1 MSVDNKCGQLGV
13 IGNILC
19 PQCGEPTYKNEA
31 GASICTNRECKW
43 WGYSLTPAPQLE
55 KESVPDAGVTSAA
68 KTLTSSQEY
77 ITGLRWAFGYKS
89 NREIYRLRKKL
100 GNIDIAEA
108 VPSEGSFITNTS
120 DEVVIVTYYPA
131 GGVRRFP
138 LVQNTKE
145 VELVNIR
152 LQQIQL
158 SGLFPHMRGFVNPQ
172 LSGQAVFAKCYVTDS
187 TGPQANV

>member
-1 MSVDNKCGQLGV
+1 MSVVTGRYEHCPKCGNDNLMTNEFGV
-13 IGNILC
+13 Q
-19 PQCGEPTYKNEA
+19 QCRACYWVSEDPAEPKKHLAVGIISTAEA
-31 GASICTNRECKW
+31 I
-43 WGYSLTPAPQLE
+43 
-55 KESVPDAGVTSAA
+55 
-68 KTLTSSQEY
+68 TSSQQY

-89 NREIYRLRKKL
+89 NKEIYRLRKQL

-131 GGVRRFP
+131 GGVQRFP

-145 VELVNIR
+145 VEPVNIR

-187 TGPQANV
+187 TGPQVNV

>member
-1 MSVDNKCGQLGV
+1 MSGDNNHPQLGS
-13 IGNILC
+13 IGNMPC
-19 PQCGEPTYKNEA
+19 PQCGGSTYKNEA

-43 WGYSLTPAPQLE
+43 WSYSLSPAPQPE
-55 KESVPDAGVTSAA
+55 RESVPDAGVTSMA
-68 KTLTSSQEY
+68 KALTSSQEY
-77 ITGLRWAFGYKS
+77 IAGLRWAFGYKS
-89 NREIYRLRKKL
+89 DKEIYRLRKQL

-108 VPSEGSFITNTS
+108 VPSDGNSSTNTS
-120 DEVVIVTYYPA
+120 DEVVMVTYYPA
-131 GGVRRFP
+131 GSVRRFP
-138 LVQNTKE
+138 LVQNTKG

-172 LSGQAVFAKCYVTDS
+172 LSGQAVLAKCHITDS